1 MIKLPLP
8 DSAAKIIKLF
18 KQKNEREKYSLLRD
32 EKKVIHATLPA
43 AETNIQH
50 FSKKTC
56 R

>member
-1 MIKLPLP
+1 MVNI
-8 DSAAKIIKLF
+8 LF
-18 KQKNEREKYSLLRD
+18 KTWRSKDNKKNEREKYSLLRD

-43 AETNIQH
+43 AATNIQL